1 MPIQINVTNGSIT
14 PAGSSLGPSVAF
26 QWYNPTAVDVQ
37 IKDAGNWSTPDNC
50 IVPANG
56 GTVNAQVLAV
66 PNLASCAFRDTGWN
80 APGQP
85 HLTVSPL
92 PTAKDEQRE
101 VA

>member
-1 MPIQINVTNGSIT
+1 
-14 PAGSSLGPSVAF
+14 VAF

-66 PNLASCAFRDTGWN
+66 PNLNSCAFRDTGWN
-80 APGQP
+80 TPGLP
-85 HLTVSPL
+85 HITVSPL
-92 PTAKDEQRE
+92 AAAMDEQKE